1 MSQIVILGESVGF
14 LMKAAKMW
22 APSEKGHK
30 NKYII
35 QNPMRLKFVES
46 HLSVTGEFYK
56 LISY

>member
-22 APSEKGHK
+22 ASSEKGHK

-35 QNPMRLKFVES
+35 QNPMRIKFVES
-46 HLSVTGEFYK
+46 HLKRNGRV
-56 LISY
+56 L